1 MVVLLPR
8 FSRAG
13 AFLYPRRT
21 RRGGRTDIARR
32 AGCAV
37 AGISPAHRPRAARAR
52 ALDALRAEPANAP
65 PDRAF
70 ASRGSMGARRRLES
84 CRRGRPGVRNRVA
97 GDVAVPHEVV
107 ARCGVNRSTDS
118 LTWRPP
124 IFDFRLP
131 AADFPLPTSHFPLP
145 TSHFPLPTSRPT
157 AHGPRP
163 TAHGPRPTAHSP
175 QPTAH
180 SPQPTASSTYLQTT
194 APHAPIAAARRSA
207 RGRTLAEREP
217 AAQRG
222 VERLLVVEHAL
233 FQVLP

>member
-145 TSHFPLPTSRPT
+145 TSHFPLPGPRPT

-180 SPQPTASSTYLQTT
+180 SPQPTAHSPQ
-194 APHAPIAAARRSA
+194 PRRPICKPPPPTRPLPRRAAQRAAGRSLSANRRRSA
-207 RGRTLAEREP
+207 ASSGFL
-217 AAQRG
+217 
-222 VERLLVVEHAL
+222 
-233 FQVLP
+233 

>member
-37 AGISPAHRPRAARAR
+37 AGVSPAHRSRAARAR
-52 ALDALRAEPANAP
+52 GLDALRAEPANAP

-84 CRRGRPGVRNRVA
+84 CRCGRPGVRNRVA

-131 AADFPLPTSHFPLP
+131 AADFPLSTSHFP
-145 TSHFPLPTSRPT
+145 
-157 AHGPRP
+157 
-163 TAHGPRPTAHSP
+163 AHGPRPTAHSP

-180 SPQPTASSTYLQTT
+180 DPQPRR
-194 APHAPIAAARRSA
+194 PICKPPPPTRPLPRRAAQRAAGRSLSANRRRSA
-207 RGRTLAEREP
+207 ASSGFL
-217 AAQRG
+217 
-222 VERLLVVEHAL
+222 
-233 FQVLP
+233 

>member
-37 AGISPAHRPRAARAR
+37 AGISPAHRSRAARAR

-131 AADFPLPTSHFPLP
+131 AADFPLPTSHFP
-145 TSHFPLPTSRPT
+145 

-163 TAHGPRPTAHSP
+163 TAHGP

>member
-37 AGISPAHRPRAARAR
+37 AGASPAHRSRAARAR

-131 AADFPLPTSHFPLP
+131 AADFPLPTSHFP
-145 TSHFPLPTSRPT
+145 

-163 TAHGPRPTAHSP
+163 TAHDP
-175 QPTAH
+175 QPRR
-180 SPQPTASSTYLQTT
+180 PICKPPPPTRPL
-194 APHAPIAAARRSA
+194 PRRAAQRAAGRSLSANRRRSA
-207 RGRTLAEREP
+207 ASSGFL
-217 AAQRG
+217 
-222 VERLLVVEHAL
+222 
-233 FQVLP
+233 

>member
-37 AGISPAHRPRAARAR
+37 AGISPAHRSRAARAR

-124 IFDFRLP
+124 IFDCRLP
-131 AADFPLPTSHFPLP
+131 TADCRLPTADCRLPTADCRLPTSDFPLPTSHFPLP
-145 TSHFPLPTSRPT
+145 TSHFPLP
-157 AHGPRP
+157 G
-163 TAHGPRPTAHSP
+163 P
-175 QPTAH
+175 QPRR
-180 SPQPTASSTYLQTT
+180 PICKPPPPTRPL
-194 APHAPIAAARRSA
+194 PRRAAQRAAGRSLSANRRRSA
-207 RGRTLAEREP
+207 ASSGFL
-217 AAQRG
+217 
-222 VERLLVVEHAL
+222 
-233 FQVLP
+233 

>member
-37 AGISPAHRPRAARAR
+37 AGASPAHRPRAARAR

-70 ASRGSMGARRRLES
+70 ASRGSMGACRRLES
-84 CRRGRPGVRNRVA
+84 CRCGRPGVRNRVA

-131 AADFPLPTSHFPLP
+131 TSDFPLPTSHFPLP
-145 TSHFPLPTSRPT
+145 TSR
-157 AHGPRP
+157 
-163 TAHGPRPTAHSP
+163 
-175 QPTAH
+175 
-180 SPQPTASSTYLQTT
+180 PTASSTYLQTT

-222 VERLLVVEHAL
+222 IERLLVVEHAL

>member
-37 AGISPAHRPRAARAR
+37 AGASPAHRPRAARAR

-131 AADFPLPTSHFPLP
+131 AADFPLS
-145 TSHFPLPTSRPT
+145 TSRPT
-157 AHGPRP
+157 AHSPQ
-163 TAHGPRPTAHSP
+163 PTAHSP

>member
-37 AGISPAHRPRAARAR
+37 AGISPAHRSRAARAR

-124 IFDFRLP
+124 IFDLR
-131 AADFPLPTSHFPLP
+131 LPTSLFPFP
-145 TSHFPLPTSRPT
+145 ISHFL

-163 TAHGPRPTAHSP
+163 TAHDP
-175 QPTAH
+175 QPRR
-180 SPQPTASSTYLQTT
+180 PICKPPPPTRPL
-194 APHAPIAAARRSA
+194 PRRAAQRAAGRSLSANRRRSA
-207 RGRTLAEREP
+207 ASSGFL
-217 AAQRG
+217 
-222 VERLLVVEHAL
+222 
-233 FQVLP
+233 

>member
-145 TSHFPLPTSRPT
+145 TSHFPLP
-157 AHGPRP
+157 GPRP
-163 TAHGPRPTAHSP
+163 TAHGPR
-175 QPTAH
+175 PTAH

>member
-37 AGISPAHRPRAARAR
+37 AGASPAHRPRAARAR

-131 AADFPLPTSHFPLP
+131 AADFPLSTS
-145 TSHFPLPTSRPT
+145 
-157 AHGPRP
+157 
-163 TAHGPRPTAHSP
+163 RPTAHSP

-180 SPQPTASSTYLQTT
+180 SLVDLSANHRPPRAHCRG
-194 APHAPIAAARRSA
+194 APLSA
-207 RGRTLAEREP
+207 RPDARWREP

>member
-145 TSHFPLPTSRPT
+145 TSHFPLPGPRPT

-163 TAHGPRPTAHSP
+163 TAHGPQPTAHSP

-180 SPQPTASSTYLQTT
+180 SPQPTAHSPQ
-194 APHAPIAAARRSA
+194 PRRPICKPPPPTRPLPRRAAQRAAGRSLSANRRRSA
-207 RGRTLAEREP
+207 ASSGFL
-217 AAQRG
+217 
-222 VERLLVVEHAL
+222 
-233 FQVLP
+233 

>member
-163 TAHGPRPTAHSP
+163 TAHGPRPTAHGP

-180 SPQPTASSTYLQTT
+180 SPQPRR
-194 APHAPIAAARRSA
+194 PICKPPPPTRPLPRRAAQRAAGRSLSANRRRSA
-207 RGRTLAEREP
+207 ASSGFL
-217 AAQRG
+217 
-222 VERLLVVEHAL
+222 
-233 FQVLP
+233 

>member
-145 TSHFPLPTSRPT
+145 TSHFPAHGPRPT

-180 SPQPTASSTYLQTT
+180 SPQPTAHSPQ
-194 APHAPIAAARRSA
+194 PRRPICKPPPPTRPLPRRAAQRAAGRSLSANRRRSA
-207 RGRTLAEREP
+207 ASSGFL
-217 AAQRG
+217 
-222 VERLLVVEHAL
+222 
-233 FQVLP
+233 

>member
-163 TAHGPRPTAHSP
+163 TAHGPRPTAHGPRPTAHGP

-180 SPQPTASSTYLQTT
+180 SPQPRR
-194 APHAPIAAARRSA
+194 PICKPPPPTRPLPRRAAQRAAGRSLSANRRRSA
-207 RGRTLAEREP
+207 ASSGFL
-217 AAQRG
+217 
-222 VERLLVVEHAL
+222 
-233 FQVLP
+233 

>member
-145 TSHFPLPTSRPT
+145 
-157 AHGPRP
+157 GPRP

-180 SPQPTASSTYLQTT
+180 SPQPTAHSPQ
-194 APHAPIAAARRSA
+194 PRRPICKPPPPTRPLPRRAAQRAAGRSLSANRRRSA
-207 RGRTLAEREP
+207 ASSGFL
-217 AAQRG
+217 
-222 VERLLVVEHAL
+222 
-233 FQVLP
+233 

>member
-145 TSHFPLPTSRPT
+145 TSRPT

-163 TAHGPRPTAHSP
+163 TAHGPRPTAHGPRPTAHGP

-180 SPQPTASSTYLQTT
+180 SPQPRR
-194 APHAPIAAARRSA
+194 PICKPPPPTRPLPRRAAQRAAGRSLSANRRRSA
-207 RGRTLAEREP
+207 ASSGFL
-217 AAQRG
+217 
-222 VERLLVVEHAL
+222 
-233 FQVLP
+233 

>member
-37 AGISPAHRPRAARAR
+37 AGASPAHRSRAARAR

-131 AADFPLPTSHFPLP
+131 AADFPLS
-145 TSHFPLPTSRPT
+145 TSR
-157 AHGPRP
+157 
-163 TAHGPRPTAHSP
+163 
-175 QPTAH
+175 PTAH

>member
-37 AGISPAHRPRAARAR
+37 AGASPAHRSRAARAR

-145 TSHFPLPTSRPT
+145 
-157 AHGPRP
+157 
-163 TAHGPRPTAHSP
+163 GPRPTAHSP
-175 QPTAH
+175 R
-180 SPQPTASSTYLQTT
+180 PTASSTYLQTT

>member
-37 AGISPAHRPRAARAR
+37 AGASPAHRSRAARAR

-124 IFDFRLP
+124 IFDLR
-131 AADFPLPTSHFPLP
+131 LPTSDFPFP
-145 TSHFPLPTSRPT
+145 ISHFPFP
-157 AHGPRP
+157 GPR
-163 TAHGPRPTAHSP
+163 
-175 QPTAH
+175 
-180 SPQPTASSTYLQTT
+180 PTASSTYLQTT

>member
-145 TSHFPLPTSRPT
+145 TSHFPLP
-157 AHGPRP
+157 GPRP

-180 SPQPTASSTYLQTT
+180 SPQPTAHSPQ
-194 APHAPIAAARRSA
+194 PRRPICKPPPPTRPLPRRAAQRAAGRSLSANRRRSA
-207 RGRTLAEREP
+207 ASSGFL
-217 AAQRG
+217 
-222 VERLLVVEHAL
+222 
-233 FQVLP
+233 

>member
-37 AGISPAHRPRAARAR
+37 AGISPAHRSRAARAR

-84 CRRGRPGVRNRVA
+84 CRCGRPGVRNRVA

-124 IFDFRLP
+124 IFDLRLPTSDFRLP
-131 AADFPLPTSHFPLP
+131 ISHFP
-145 TSHFPLPTSRPT
+145 FP
-157 AHGPRP
+157 GPRP
-163 TAHGPRPTAHSP
+163 TTHDPRPTTHDP
-175 QPTAH
+175 R
-180 SPQPTASSTYLQTT
+180 PTASSTYLQTT

>member
-145 TSHFPLPTSRPT
+145 TSHFPAHGPRPT

-163 TAHGPRPTAHSP
+163 TAHGPRPTAHGP

-180 SPQPTASSTYLQTT
+180 SPQPTAHSPQ
-194 APHAPIAAARRSA
+194 PRRPICKPPPPTRPLPRRAAQRAAGRSLSANRRRSA
-207 RGRTLAEREP
+207 ASSGFL
-217 AAQRG
+217 
-222 VERLLVVEHAL
+222 
-233 FQVLP
+233 

>member
-37 AGISPAHRPRAARAR
+37 AGASPAHRSRAARAR

-124 IFDFRLP
+124 IFDLR
-131 AADFPLPTSHFPLP
+131 LPTSDFPFP
-145 TSHFPLPTSRPT
+145 ISHFP
-157 AHGPRP
+157 AHD
-163 TAHGPRPTAHSP
+163 P
-175 QPTAH
+175 QPRR
-180 SPQPTASSTYLQTT
+180 PICKPPPPTRPL
-194 APHAPIAAARRSA
+194 PRRAAQRAAGRSLSANRRRSA
-207 RGRTLAEREP
+207 ASSGFL
-217 AAQRG
+217 
-222 VERLLVVEHAL
+222 
-233 FQVLP
+233 

>member
-145 TSHFPLPTSRPT
+145 TSHFP

-163 TAHGPRPTAHSP
+163 TAHGPRPTAHGP

-180 SPQPTASSTYLQTT
+180 SPQPTAHSPQ
-194 APHAPIAAARRSA
+194 PRRPICKPPPPTRPLPRRAAQRAAGRSLSANRRRSA
-207 RGRTLAEREP
+207 ASSGFL
-217 AAQRG
+217 
-222 VERLLVVEHAL
+222 
-233 FQVLP
+233 

>member
-37 AGISPAHRPRAARAR
+37 AGISPAHRSRAARAR

-124 IFDFRLP
+124 IFDCRLP
-131 AADFPLPTSHFPLP
+131 TADCRLPTADCRLPTADCRLPTSDFPLPTSHFPLP
-145 TSHFPLPTSRPT
+145 TSR
-157 AHGPRP
+157 
-163 TAHGPRPTAHSP
+163 
-175 QPTAH
+175 
-180 SPQPTASSTYLQTT
+180 PTASSTYLQTT

>member
-145 TSHFPLPTSRPT
+145 TSHFP

-163 TAHGPRPTAHSP
+163 TAHGPR
-175 QPTAH
+175 PTAH

>member
-37 AGISPAHRPRAARAR
+37 AGISPAHRSRAARAR

-124 IFDFRLP
+124 IFDLR
-131 AADFPLPTSHFPLP
+131 LPTSHFPFP
-145 TSHFPLPTSRPT
+145 ISHFP
-157 AHGPRP
+157 AHDPR
-163 TAHGPRPTAHSP
+163 
-175 QPTAH
+175 
-180 SPQPTASSTYLQTT
+180 PTASSTYLQTT

-222 VERLLVVEHAL
+222 IERLLVVEHAL

>member
-37 AGISPAHRPRAARAR
+37 AGASPAHRSRAARAR

-131 AADFPLPTSHFPLP
+131 AADFPLPTSHFP
-145 TSHFPLPTSRPT
+145 

-163 TAHGPRPTAHSP
+163 TAHGPRPTAHGP

>member
-145 TSHFPLPTSRPT
+145 TSHFPLPTSHFPLPGPRPT

-163 TAHGPRPTAHSP
+163 TAHGPRPTAHGP

-180 SPQPTASSTYLQTT
+180 SPQPRR
-194 APHAPIAAARRSA
+194 PICKPPPPTRPLPRRAAQRAAGRSLSANRRRSA
-207 RGRTLAEREP
+207 ASSGFL
-217 AAQRG
+217 
-222 VERLLVVEHAL
+222 
-233 FQVLP
+233 

>member
-145 TSHFPLPTSRPT
+145 TSHFPLPTSHFP

-163 TAHGPRPTAHSP
+163 TAHGPRPTAHGP

-180 SPQPTASSTYLQTT
+180 SPQPRR
-194 APHAPIAAARRSA
+194 PICKPPPPTRPLPRRAAQRAAGRSLSANRRRSA
-207 RGRTLAEREP
+207 ASSGFL
-217 AAQRG
+217 
-222 VERLLVVEHAL
+222 
-233 FQVLP
+233 

>member
-37 AGISPAHRPRAARAR
+37 AGISPAHRSRAARAR

-124 IFDFRLP
+124 IFDLR
-131 AADFPLPTSHFPLP
+131 LPTSHFPFP
-145 TSHFPLPTSRPT
+145 ISHFL

-163 TAHGPRPTAHSP
+163 TAHDP
-175 QPTAH
+175 QPRR
-180 SPQPTASSTYLQTT
+180 PICKPPPPTRPL
-194 APHAPIAAARRSA
+194 PRRAAQRAAGRSLSANRRRSA
-207 RGRTLAEREP
+207 ASSGFL
-217 AAQRG
+217 
-222 VERLLVVEHAL
+222 
-233 FQVLP
+233 

>member
-37 AGISPAHRPRAARAR
+37 AGISPAHRSRAARAR

-124 IFDFRLP
+124 IFDCRLP
-131 AADFPLPTSHFPLP
+131 TADCRLPTADCRLPTADCRLPTSDFPLP

-157 AHGPRP
+157 A
-163 TAHGPRPTAHSP
+163 
-175 QPTAH
+175 
-180 SPQPTASSTYLQTT
+180 SSTYLQTT
-194 APHAPIAAARRSA
+194 APTRPLPRRAAQRAAGRSLSANRRRSA
-207 RGRTLAEREP
+207 ASSGFL
-217 AAQRG
+217 
-222 VERLLVVEHAL
+222 
-233 FQVLP
+233 